1 MSTGHD
7 RFLFPLVT
15 RGSVRGTLAGNAQSP
30 AGMSLPLPVPRNRSF
45 SFKTGQ
51 HAGLIADKRSFRVN
65 GIANPGDYS
74 HWYRARAPLLHGVR
88 VHRHCHKKSQTADTV
103 QDSGGGTGGG
113 SDGRIPQAPATTR
126 RITISRSTARA
137 NGSHP
142 PIPCGRITTGRLP

>member
-1 MSTGHD
+1 
-7 RFLFPLVT
+7 
-15 RGSVRGTLAGNAQSP
+15 
-30 AGMSLPLPVPRNRSF
+30 MSLPLPVPRNRSF

-113 SDGRIPQAPATTR
+113 YGG
-126 RITISRSTARA
+126 RSTA
-137 NGSHP
+137 GSGSYPQNYYFTFDCAGEWKSYTDPVWENHHGSFTLTGNVP
-142 PIPCGRITTGRLP
+142 FPITYDFP